1 MNLTSK
7 LLGGAGAALMVAAF
21 AAPAQAQTTPLYSG
35 GGTLAEKVYRDIFN
49 CYGNRSPNGTT
60 PNGDLTI
67 GLVGPQTTCNT
78 ATPYRSNVEALYVGV
93 GSGNGK
99 KALNTHD
106 ASQYTSGGRIPDAVP
121 VPSTSDFGPFYGTG
135 TGAGWVRGTSNPFPK
150 VSFTG
155 SDDPLTP
162 ADITAYKAASGWNDA
177 SPMSGSWGAPIQVP
191 AFVTTVTVPF
201 NPTAGWTPKN
211 KVLAGGSSAVN
222 LSTNT
227 LCGIFTGAINNWNH
241 AAITADNKN
250 VQLGSGPITVIYRSD
265 GSGTTFLF
273 TNALIHQCGS
283 QSAPR
288 AGITFNVPDQWLA
301 DNGIANPAGD
311 PDHIGDSNNNFYI
324 NVNTAGHKPAN
335 FTGASG
341 SGGVQ
346 SAIAGTVGATGYLS
360 PDFVAPVV
368 PGGLVTANLQSYA
381 SLLAGTKVW
390 KPATPK
396 TGTGIMS
403 ALKAPL
409 FTAASCPVGTAVGQ
423 AADGICA
430 HNPLNWGKTNPMP
443 TSTAAYPIGGF
454 TFIDTY
460 TCYASA
466 ADVDAI
472 AGKTVG
478 ALGLWTWWFS
488 SPTINLSIVKN
499 ELTANGFSVVP
510 GSWLS
515 GAKKLFTSDVKTK
528 VATPGTAKSPC
539 TTVVG
544 GA

>member
-1 MNLTSK
+1 MLKLNSK

-49 CYGNRSPNGTT
+49 CYGNQSGGDTT
-60 PNGDLTI
+60 V
-67 GLVGPQTTCNT
+67 GLSGPQTGCNGV
-78 ATPYRSNVEALYVGV
+78 TPYRSNVEPLYVGV

-99 KALNTHD
+99 KALVNHD
-106 ASQYTSGGRIPDAVP
+106 AAQYVSGGRIPDSVP
-121 VPSTSDFGPFYGTG
+121 VPSTSDFNPFYGTG
-135 TGAGWVRGTSNPFPK
+135 AGAGWVKGTTNPFPK

-155 SDDPLTP
+155 SDDPLTA
-162 ADITAYKAASGWNDA
+162 ADIATYKAVSGWNDA
-177 SPMSGSWGAPIQVP
+177 APLSGSWGAPIQVP
-191 AFVTTVTVPF
+191 AFITTITVPF
-201 NPTAGWTPKN
+201 NPTAGWNPKN
-211 KVLAGGSSAVN
+211 SIPAGGSSGVN

-227 LCGIFTGAINNWNH
+227 LCGIFTGAITDWSN

-265 GSGTTFLF
+265 GSGSTFLF

-288 AGITFNVPDQWLA
+288 AGITNNVPDQWLA
-301 DNGIANPAGD
+301 DNSIANPAVD
-311 PDHIGDSNNNFYI
+311 PDHIGASNNNFFI

-341 SGGVQ
+341 SGGV
-346 SAIAGTVGATGYLS
+346 STAIAGTVGAAGYLS
-360 PDFVAPVV
+360 PDFVKPVITT
-368 PGGLVTANLQSYA
+368 GLATANLQTYA
-381 SLLAGTKVW
+381 SVLAGTKVY
-390 KPATPK
+390 KAPTAK

-409 FTAASCPVGTAVGQ
+409 FTAASCPTGTAVGQ
-423 AADGICA
+423 AWDGICA
-430 HNPLNWGKTNPMP
+430 HNPLNWGATNPMP
-443 TSTAAYPIGGF
+443 ISTAAYPIGGF

-488 SPTINLSIVKN
+488 SPTLNASVVKTQ
-499 ELTANGFSVVP
+499 LTNNGFSVVP
-510 GSWLS
+510 GSWLG
-515 GAKKLFTSDVKTK
+515 GAKKLFTTDVKTK

-539 TTVVG
+539 TTVSG